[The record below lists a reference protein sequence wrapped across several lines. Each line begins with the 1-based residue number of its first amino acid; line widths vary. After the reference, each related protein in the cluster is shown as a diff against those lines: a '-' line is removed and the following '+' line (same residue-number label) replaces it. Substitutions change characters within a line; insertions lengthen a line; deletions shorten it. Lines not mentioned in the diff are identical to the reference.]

1 MSPTPVHGD
10 PGGQA
15 SAGATL
21 ATGAALNTL
30 VFISSN
36 LRGIFTFLVA
46 RLLGGAVLGTFGV
59 AWAVADLASKFGTLG
74 LDYSVMAFVARS
86 EAAGDR
92 RGSRQ
97 VQRAATSAALKGGL
111 AVALVG
117 GALALASGRVLG
129 VREDLAWATGVM
141 LLGVPGIVLYRV
153 SNGLSR
159 GMKVMRH
166 DLYSRGLTESLV
178 TTAAL
183 LLAYAAGARLLAP
196 VLAAITGTLAS
207 GLLAWALATRLYS
220 RPRDQGA
227 DESPQ
232 AAARHAPRDDAAT
245 AIPGRNAADGLMRA
259 SIPIAVYDL
268 LNIGIMRVDVIMLGL
283 FVGRAPDVTLET
295 VGIYAACVE
304 VAGGLRKLS
313 QAFTPI
319 LTPVLAEQLAGEQR
333 REAESS
339 YGYVARWMLAILLP
353 AIVVLAVSGG
363 PLLRIFGSGFERG
376 APWLAVAGAACAL
389 NAFVGIGETI
399 LMIQRPTWNV
409 INTTIA
415 FIAAVGLNLV
425 LIPRF
430 GAMGAAAG
438 MLVPYAI
445 QGALRGF
452 EIAYLLKW
460 AWPWRTLLRPW
471 TATLVALPVPV
482 VVRSLGGGLLVDTAA
497 GVLFVAAYLGSWR
510 VIGLEPED
518 RAVLARL
525 RGR

>member
-1 MSPTPVHGD
+1 M
-10 PGGQA
+10 
-15 SAGATL
+15 L

-30 VFISSN
+30 VFLSSN
-36 LRGIFTFLVA
+36 LRAIFTFLVA

-92 RGSRQ
+92 PGSRH
-97 VQRAATSAALKGGL
+97 VLHAAVSTTLKAGVT
-111 AVALVG
+111 VALVG
-117 GALALASGRVLG
+117 GALALASSRVLG
-129 VREDLAWATGVM
+129 VREDLAWATAVM
-141 LLGVPGIVLYRV
+141 LLGVPGIALYRV

-183 LLAYAAGARLLAP
+183 LLAYAFGARLLAP

-220 RPRDQGA
+220 APLGDGSY
-227 DESPQ
+227 EPIQ
-232 AAARHAPRDDAAT
+232 AARRTAREGSTTGGST
-245 AIPGRNAADGLMRA
+245 ASAGRRAADGLMRA
-259 SIPIAVYDL
+259 SIPIAIYDL

-283 FVGRAPDVTLET
+283 FVGRAPGVTLDT
-295 VGIYAACVE
+295 VGIYAVCVE
-304 VAGGLRKLS
+304 IAGGLRKLS

-319 LTPVLAEQLAGEQR
+319 LTPVLAEQLASEQR
-333 REAESS
+333 VEAESS
-339 YGYVARWMLAILLP
+339 YGYVARWMLAVLLP
-353 AIVVLAVSGG
+353 AIVVLTVSGG

-389 NAFVGIGETI
+389 NAFVGLGETI
-399 LMIQRPTWNV
+399 LMIQRPTWNA

-415 FIAAVGLNLV
+415 FTAAVALNLI

-430 GAMGAAAG
+430 GAMGAAVG
-438 MLVPYAI
+438 MLVPYVI

-452 EIAYLLKW
+452 EIAYLLQW
-460 AWPWRTLLRPW
+460 GWPWRALLRPW

-482 VVRSLGGGLLVDTAA
+482 VIRSLGSGVLVETAA
-497 GVLFVAAYLGSWR
+497 GLLFVAAYLVGWR
-510 VIGLEPED
+510 VIGLEAED

>member
-1 MSPTPVHGD
+1 MSATPSRAGS
-10 PGGQA
+10 GGHA
-15 SAGATL
+15 TAGTTL

-30 VFISSN
+30 VFLSSN
-36 LRGIFTFLVA
+36 LRALFTFLVA
-46 RLLGGAVLGTFGV
+46 RLLGGPILGTFGV

-92 RGSRQ
+92 PGSRRIM
-97 VQRAATSAALKGGL
+97 RAALSASAKGSLSMAIAGGGL
-111 AVALVG
+111 VLV
-117 GALALASGRVLG
+117 SGHAFG
-129 VREDLAWATGVM
+129 IREDLALATAVM
-141 LLGVPGIVLYRV
+141 LIGVPGIVLYRV

-159 GMKVMRH
+159 GMKVMQH

-178 TTAAL
+178 TTGAL
-183 LLAYAAGARLLAP
+183 IAAYALGARLLAP

-207 GLLAWALATRLYS
+207 GVLAWSLATRLYS
-220 RPRDQGA
+220 RAPSGGDTA
-227 DESPQ
+227 DGHTRTD
-232 AAARHAPRDDAAT
+232 AAA
-245 AIPGRNAADGLMRA
+245 GLLRA

-268 LNIGIMRVDVIMLGL
+268 LNIGIMRIDVIMLGL
-283 FVGRAPDVTLET
+283 FVGRAPGVTLET

-304 VAGGLRKLS
+304 IAGGLRKLS

-319 LTPVLAEQLAGEQR
+319 LTPILAEQLAGAR
-333 REAESS
+333 RQEAESS
-339 YGYVARWMLAILLP
+339 YGYVARWMLAVLLP

-363 PLLRIFGSGFERG
+363 ALLRIFGSGFERG

-389 NAFVGIGETI
+389 NAFVGLGETI
-399 LMIQRPTWNV
+399 LMIERPTWNV
-409 INTTIA
+409 FNTAVA
-415 FIAAVGLNLV
+415 FVAAVALNLV
-425 LIPRF
+425 LIPKF

-438 MLVPYAI
+438 MLVPYVI

-452 EIAYLLKW
+452 EIGYLLRW
-460 AWPWRTLLRPW
+460 SWPWRALLRPW
-471 TATLVALPVPV
+471 MATLIALPVPLI
-482 VVRSLGGGLLVDTAA
+482 VRSLGDGLMVESVA
-497 GVLFVAAYLGSWR
+497 GLLFVAAYLASWK